1 MYRIGVFERKWIFL
15 AGITVLICDDN
26 ESVHNSLTPYLTEQG
41 LQVRS
46 VYNGEE
52 ALKLFRSQRVDLIV
66 LDIMLPGISGTEVCK
81 AVRRSSSVPIIMLSA
96 KSEEFDRILG
106 LEFGA
111 DDYMTKP
118 FSPRELSIKIRNI
131 LRRQQ
136 TELEEEKLSFRE
148 LVLYPGSM
156 EVFIGG
162 EKQSF
167 TAKEVKVLM
176 CFLRNAGKVL
186 SRDQILNTVWG
197 YEYCSDSRVVD
208 TMVKRVRQKLPAEGV
223 HFAIR
228 SVYGVGYKLEEVP

>member
-1 MYRIGVFERKWIFL
+1 MANIS
-15 AGITVLICDDN
+15 VLICDDN
-26 ESVHNSLTPYLTEQG
+26 ESVHNSLSPYLAEQG
-41 LQVRS
+41 IQVLS
-46 VYNGEE
+46 VYNGED
-52 ALKLFRSQRVDLIV
+52 ALQVFRTRRVDLIV

-81 AVRRSSSVPIIMLSA
+81 AVRRRSSVPIIMLSA

-136 TELEEEKLSFRE
+136 AVPDDQKLSFQE

-162 EKQSF
+162 EKQNF
-167 TAKEVKVLM
+167 TAKEVKILM
-176 CFLRNAGKVL
+176 CFLRNAEKVL

-208 TMVKRVRQKLPAEGV
+208 TMVKRVRQKLPSDGV

-228 SVYGVGYKLEEVP
+228 SVYGVGYKLEGTP